1 MASAF
6 ALLSIGLKGIFKDNG
21 KRAQA
26 ETNSNVVNTKDTDT
40 QIEQQVQQN
49 LLVSQSATQDSRGK
63 IGVSPVNDRY
73 YWVLVIMY

>member
-1 MASAF
+1 MASAC
-6 ALLSIGLKGIFKDNG
+6 ALLSIGLGSIFKDNG

-49 LLVSQSATQDSRGK
+49 LLVSQSATRFSGQDWSVTRE
-63 IGVSPVNDRY
+63 
-73 YWVLVIMY
+73 